1 MSSPATLSYP
11 ANTQKEIRRLSA
23 SGIECLLDV
32 LKSQQMSGAVLDWL
46 HEAKDCINAAIEE
59 AEELYGEPETPRD
72 SLGRTIDEYADD
84 PRRGQGTPDALRRA
98 GAL

>member
-11 ANTQKEIRRLSA
+11 ANAQKEIRRLSA

-32 LKSQQMSGAVLDWL
+32 LKSHQMSGAVLDWL
-46 HEAKDCINAAIEE
+46 NEAKDCIEAAINE
-59 AEELYGEPETPRD
+59 AEELYGEPETPRNY
-72 SLGRTIDEYADD
+72 LGMTVDEQMDD
-84 PRRGQGTPDALRRA
+84 PRRELVDHLRKT